1 MRVVVRENSHFFK
14 HYSNMNLHEESLYL
28 QGARDILMRLKDAWE
43 MYLIPSIKVQCKPS
57 EFLPDGKN
65 HAWFP
70 LANTKI
76 RRILGSAMY
85 DALLQDRQTLKRVLQ
100 GETSIIV
107 KHVAADKKG
116 KITRLVIEVKD

>member
-1 MRVVVRENSHFFK
+1 
-14 HYSNMNLHEESLYL
+14 MNLHEESLYL
-28 QGARDILMRLKDAWE
+28 QGARDVLMRLKDAWE
-43 MYLIPSIKVQCKPS
+43 MYLIPSIKVHCIPS
-57 EFLPDGKN
+57 KFMPNGGN
-65 HAWFP
+65 YAWFP

-85 DALLQDRQTLKRVLQ
+85 DALLQDSQTLKRVLQ